1 MNLFFKSVLK
11 TTFTDS
17 ALLVLVLITFARAL
31 SFGLVWDDHLFIKE
45 PYTTNIIKSGLE
57 SFTQGYIR
65 VSGQSDA
72 EAYYRPLTALFF
84 KIENYFFRGEPAG
97 YHLINIILHLLN
109 VLLLRRLSV
118 LITGSKQ
125 IAFLTAAL
133 FAVFPLNA
141 ESVVWISG
149 RTDLLATTFILS
161 ALLYHI
167 RQIGARENNESRF
180 STWGLVILFACAVL
194 SKESGYVLLLLLPAA
209 GFLIS
214 KESVIAYL
222 KRFKLCYFIIT
233 VSFLILLVIRVIV
246 LPKGF
251 AGHWFYPNTITW
263 LMSAISTL
271 FKYFLKLFYPFDPE
285 PYIINTYLE
294 SFRNVFLIFGLVLL
308 FMLGYIVVKYFRRNR
323 TVSFGILFI
332 IFSLLPAFNILRVGS
347 PLDMG
352 FTMADRYAYLPF
364 CGAAVLMAWIINT
377 LLSPNQTEEKM
388 PKKRFLSV
396 PKRLYLLSL
405 ILIILMGSVNFIAS
419 YKYKNDEYFYTS
431 ALRKNPASRLL
442 RINLAVHYWKNREY
456 AMAYR
461 QMVELQKYRHTEDA
475 DVLNIEGVL
484 LYNLNKPAE
493 AIDRFSK
500 AIRLDRNNQL
510 LWHNFG
516 ILYLNLG
523 LPENAMEYINSSLQ
537 KNPRFTEAKIALAL
551 TYQRSGRKAEA
562 RKIYE
567 QILQNDPFNP
577 GILTNY
583 GSLLFEMDEQKKGE
597 ELLEMAISSSPRD
610 SLIMYNYAR
619 SLVLYTDKLDKAL
632 EIAKQIMQNDP
643 SFPALYVLM
652 SEIYIQKKEYNRALR
667 WAYAGL
673 SLSELNEEIKDN
685 LKLKIAELYE
695 ILGIKR

>member
-11 TTFTDS
+11 TTFADS

-31 SFGLVWDDHLFIKE
+31 SFGLVWDDHLFINE
-45 PYTTNIIKSGLE
+45 PYNTNIMKSGLE

-72 EAYYRPLTALFF
+72 EAYYRPLTSLFF

-125 IAFLTAAL
+125 IAFLVAAL

-161 ALLYHI
+161 ALLYHT
-167 RQIGARENNESRF
+167 RQIGIRENNETRF
-180 STWGLVILFACAVL
+180 SSWILVFLFACAVL

-214 KESVIAYL
+214 KENVSSYL
-222 KRFKLCYFIIT
+222 NRFKLCYISLVLSTLIFLAIRT
-233 VSFLILLVIRVIV
+233 VV
-246 LPKGF
+246 LPEGF
-251 AGHWFYPNTITW
+251 AGHWFYPSVPIW
-263 LMSAISTL
+263 LMSAIAAV
-271 FKYFLKLFYPFDPE
+271 FKYFLKLFYPFNPE
-285 PYIINTYLE
+285 PYIINTYVD
-294 SFRNVFLIFGLVLL
+294 SFVNVYLIFGLVLL
-308 FMLGYIVVKYFRRNR
+308 FGLGFIVVKYFRGNR

-364 CGAAVLMAWIINT
+364 CGAALLMAWMINT
-377 LLSPNQTEEKM
+377 LLSPDQTERIS
-388 PKKRFLSV
+388 KKRFLSI

-442 RINLAVHYWKNREY
+442 RINLAVHYWKNHEY

-461 QMVELQKYRHTEDA
+461 QMVELQKYRYAEDA

-500 AIRLDRNNQL
+500 AIRLDRNNQF

-562 RKIYE
+562 GKIYK
-567 QILQNDPFNP
+567 QILQDDPFNP

-597 ELLEMAISSSPRD
+597 ELLERAISSSPRD

-632 EIAKQIMQNDP
+632 GIAKQIMQNDP